1 MLQTLQLEQKTA
13 SQLEAFQIQYGLNTS
28 EAIEKLLT
36 IAKTE
41 AAFDRLMGKES
52 MPDDEANLLAVMA
65 VQNYRRG

>member
-1 MLQTLQLEQKTA
+1 MVRTLQLEQPIA
-13 SQLEAFQIQYGLNTS
+13 SQLEAYQVQYGLNTS

-52 MPDDEANLLAVMA
+52 MPDDEADLLAVTA
-65 VQNYRRG
+65 VQSYRRG